1 MIDNQIENETCEC
14 TETDDIVV
22 PRGGVWGSRCLR
34 HAAAQGRSVERGR
47 GSEVTQPHA

>member
-34 HAAAQGRSVERGR
+34 HAATQGHGRSSMAVG
-47 GSEVTQPHA
+47 PK